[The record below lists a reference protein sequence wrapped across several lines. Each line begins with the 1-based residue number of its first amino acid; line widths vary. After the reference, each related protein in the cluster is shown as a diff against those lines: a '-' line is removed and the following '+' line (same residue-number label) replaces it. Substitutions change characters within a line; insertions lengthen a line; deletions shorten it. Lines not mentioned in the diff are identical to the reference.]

1 MRPPSPP
8 PARAASAAAPA
19 AGPPPPLRRAALWR
33 GAALALWGLL
43 LLRSAV
49 DGRLDLLL
57 RAVFHPLV
65 AGAAVALLALALAQT
80 LQALPRS
87 AGARERVRP
96 AERWL
101 VLVTALLTAAV
112 LAWPPAPSFAD
123 LASQRPR
130 DQTADEEL
138 GFVLPPSQRSLT
150 DWVRL
155 LRAQP
160 DPRLFEGDP
169 VRISGFVLPVPGEA
183 PQLARLLVR
192 CCLADAA
199 PVGLPVRW
207 AALGAAPPADQW
219 LAVEGVMAVES
230 APPPGGGE
238 RLVVVPQRIRPIPRP
253 ARPLEP

>member
-1 MRPPSPP
+1 MTPSPP
-8 PARAASAAAPA
+8 PPNATPPA
-19 AGPPPPLRRAALWR
+19 VALPPTRRAALWR
-33 GAALALWGLL
+33 GAALALWSLL
-43 LLRSAV
+43 LLRSSV

-57 RAVFHPLV
+57 RAAFHPLV
-65 AGAAVALLALALAQT
+65 AFAGVALGALALAQ
-80 LQALPRS
+80 LAQARPGA

-101 VLVTALLTAAV
+101 ALATALLTAAV
-112 LAWPPAPSFAD
+112 VAWPPTPSFAD

-130 DQTADEEL
+130 DQTAAEEL
-138 GFVLPPSQRSLT
+138 AFVLPPSQRSLT

-160 DPRLFEGDP
+160 DPRLFAGDP
-169 VRISGFVLPVPGEA
+169 VRISGFVLPEPGEA
-183 PQLARLLVR
+183 PLLARLLVR

-207 AALGAAPPADQW
+207 SALGPAPPADQW
-219 LAVEGVMAVES
+219 VAIEGVMAVEA
-230 APPPGGGE
+230 APRPGGEE
-238 RLVVVPQRIRPIPRP
+238 RLVVVPRRIQPIPRP

>member
-1 MRPPSPP
+1 MTPTPARPSPP
-8 PARAASAAAPA
+8 SAPAAPA
-19 AGPPPPLRRAALWR
+19 PALPPLRRAALWR

-43 LLRSAV
+43 LLRASV

-65 AGAAVALLALALAQT
+65 AFAAVALLALALAQ
-80 LQALPRS
+80 LAQARPR
-87 AGARERVRP
+87 APGARERVRP

-101 VLVTALLTAAV
+101 LLATALLTAAV

-130 DQTADEEL
+130 DQTAEEEL
-138 GFVLPPSQRSLT
+138 AFVLPPAQRSLT

-160 DPRLFEGDP
+160 DPRLFAGDP
-169 VRISGFVLPVPGEA
+169 VRISGFVLPIPGEA

-207 AALGAAPPADQW
+207 AALAPAPPADQW
-219 LAVEGVMAVES
+219 LAIEGVMAVE
-230 APPPGGGE
+230 AAGQAGGPE
-238 RLVVVPQRIRPIPRP
+238 RLVVVPRRIRPIPRP